1 MEFKNREDEQT
12 ISIWLNAMLRT
23 DNHSRCDMFEI
34 YERIY
39 NGDCIFQIKEDYK
52 DSEGS
57 GIITYFG
64 RKANRMEQMPPPDE
78 FWKYFIEELKK
89 KIASRKASRQG
100 KPNRV
105 CTEPEMHYYPKRG

>member
-1 MEFKNREDEQT
+1 MEFKSKEDEQT

-23 DNHSRCDMFEI
+23 DNVSRCDMFEI
-34 YERIY
+34 YERIF

-64 RKANRMEQMPPPDE
+64 RKANRMDQMPHPDDY
-78 FWKYFIEELKK
+78 WKYFIEELKK
-89 KIASRKASRQG
+89 MQAARKKRRQRKAKTGFFPYQG
-100 KPNRV
+100 
-105 CTEPEMHYYPKRG
+105 

>member
-1 MEFKNREDEQT
+1 MEFKSREDKQT

-23 DNHSRCDMFEI
+23 DNVSRCDMFEI
-34 YERIY
+34 YERIF

-64 RKANRMEQMPPPDE
+64 RKANRMEQMPTPDD
-78 FWKYFIEELKK
+78 FWKYFKEELVKMLER
-89 KIASRKASRQG
+89 RKAYRQG
-100 KPNRV
+100 KAKTGFFP
-105 CTEPEMHYYPKRG
+105 YQG